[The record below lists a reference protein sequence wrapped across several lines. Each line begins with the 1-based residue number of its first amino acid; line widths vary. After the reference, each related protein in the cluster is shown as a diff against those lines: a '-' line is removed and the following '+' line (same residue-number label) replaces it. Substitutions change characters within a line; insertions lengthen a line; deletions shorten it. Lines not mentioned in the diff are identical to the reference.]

1 MSGNKLDRRTIMGLG
16 AVGAALAAAAPA
28 LAAAQS
34 PGKGKGRGRKA
45 AAAPGATEHG
55 PGVPEPTKVVQT
67 KAGPVQ
73 GLMSGGINHF
83 KGIRYGKAPIGK
95 LRFMPPQPADSWTAI
110 YDATDYGAPA
120 MQLASGTTVDTTND
134 FGMQMHRVFTTP
146 SDIKIQNEDC
156 LFLNVW
162 TPAPDTK
169 KRPVMVWIHGGGFA
183 YGSGAQP
190 IYQGDGLARFGDVV
204 VVSVNHRLNVFGY
217 LNLAE
222 AMGPDY
228 ASSGTVGMQDLVLAL
243 RWVHDNIEAFGG
255 DPGNVMIMGQSG
267 GGQKVSILCAM
278 PSAKGLF
285 HKAAIQ
291 SGPGLAVGRPGPAA
305 AGAKRLLD
313 ALGIKPGDRAALEA
327 VPAPQIIAAASKL
340 GAGPGGG
347 GPGGGPIL
355 DGVVIP
361 RDPFTP
367 GAPDV
372 SDDVPILVGWAKDE
386 WTIFTAGEPW
396 FGKLTEAELQA
407 RVKPMGENGAKLL
420 AAIRRAFPTYSP
432 TYLWVQMISVR
443 VMQGSETLAERK
455 AARGKAPAY
464 VYMTSWE
471 TPVSGGVFKTPHT
484 MEIPFMLYNFDRVR
498 AFVGPGPEPRHMA
511 DQIAGAWVAFARTG
525 KPDHAGIPHWP
536 AYNAQS
542 RPVMDFNLKSHVVS
556 DPLPEVRQ
564 ALNGMTAPP
573 PRG

>member
-1 MSGNKLDRRTIMGLG
+1 MTGKGFDRRSLIGLAAGAAALG
-16 AVGAALAAAAPA
+16 ATSARGATNKAKGAAKAARA
-28 LAAAQS
+28 LAP
-34 PGKGKGRGRKA
+34 PGS
-45 AAAPGATEHG
+45 TEHG
-55 PGVPEPTKVVQT
+55 PGVPVPTKVVQT

-73 GLMSGGINHF
+73 GLVIDGINHF
-83 KGIRYGKAPIGK
+83 KGIRYGKAPIGR
-95 LRFMPPQPADSWTAI
+95 LRFMPPQPAEPWTAI
-110 YDATDYGAPA
+110 CDATDFGAPA

-146 SDIKIQNEDC
+146 SDIKINNEDC

-162 TPAPDTK
+162 TPAPDAR

-183 YGSGAQP
+183 YGSGSQP
-190 IYQGDGLARFGDVV
+190 IYQGDGLAKFGDVV
-204 VVSVNHRLNVFGY
+204 VVSVNHRLNAFGY

-228 ASSGTVGMQDLVLAL
+228 ASSGSVGMQDLVLAL
-243 RWVHDNIEAFGG
+243 HWVRDNVEAFGG

-267 GGQKVSILCAM
+267 GGQKVSILMAM

-291 SGPGLAVGRPGPAA
+291 SGPNLALGRPGPAA
-305 AGAKRLLD
+305 GAAKRLLD
-313 ALGIKPGDRAALEA
+313 ALGVKPGDRAALEA
-327 VPAPQIIAAASKL
+327 IPAPAIIAAVAKL
-340 GAGPGGG
+340 GGGPGGAGPGGA
-347 GPGGGPIL
+347 PIV
-355 DGVVIP
+355 DGVAIP

-367 GAPDV
+367 DAPEV
-372 SDDVPILVGWAKDE
+372 SADVPILIGWAKDE

-396 FGKLTEAELQA
+396 FGKMTEADLAA
-407 RVKPMGENGAKLL
+407 RVKPLGENGAKLL
-420 AAIRRAFPTYSP
+420 AAIRRAYPGYSP
-432 TYLWVQMISVR
+432 TYLWVQMISLR

-455 AARGKAPAY
+455 AAQGRAPAY
-464 VYMTSWE
+464 VYTISWE
-471 TPVSGGVFKTPHT
+471 TPASGGIFKTPHT

-498 AFVGPGPEPRHMA
+498 AFVGPGPEPKHMA
-511 DQIAGAWVAFARTG
+511 DQIAGSWVAFARTG

-536 AYNAQS
+536 PFNAQT
-542 RPVMDFNLKSHVVS
+542 RPVMDFDLTSHVIN

>member
-1 MSGNKLDRRTIMGLG
+1 MRGDKLDRREIMGL
-16 AVGAALAAAAPA
+16 AALGAAALGGAPAHAAPKA
-28 LAAAQS
+28 
-34 PGKGKGRGRKA
+34 GKAKA
-45 AAAPGATEHG
+45 TPMAPGGAMHG
-55 PGVPEPTKVVQT
+55 PGVPEVTKVVRT

-73 GLMSGGINHF
+73 GLVIGGVNHF

-95 LRFMPPQPADSWTAI
+95 LRFMPPQPAEPWTAI
-110 YDATDYGAPA
+110 YDATDFGAPA

-162 TPAPDTK
+162 TPAPDGK

-183 YGSGAQP
+183 YGSGSQP
-190 IYQGDGLARFGDVV
+190 IYQGDGLAKFGDVV

-243 RWVHDNIEAFGG
+243 QWVRDNAAAFGG

-291 SGPGLAVGRPGPAA
+291 SGPNLALARPGPTAA
-305 AGAKRLLD
+305 AARRFLD
-313 ALGIKPGDRAALEA
+313 ALGVKPGDRAALEA
-327 VPAPQIIAAASKL
+327 IPAPVLIATAAKL
-340 GAGPGGG
+340 GSGPGGG
-347 GPGGGPIL
+347 GAGGAPIV
-355 DGVVIP
+355 DGIAIP

-367 GAPDV
+367 DAPAV
-372 SDDVPILVGWAKDE
+372 SADVPILIGWAKDE

-396 FGKLTEAELQA
+396 FGKMTEADLEA
-407 RVKPMGENGAKLL
+407 RVKPMGENGQKLL
-420 AAIRRAFPTYSP
+420 AAVRKAYPSYSP

-455 AARGKAPAY
+455 AAQGRAPAY
-464 VYMTSWE
+464 VYTISWE
-471 TPVSGGVFKTPHT
+471 TPASGGIFKTPHT

-498 AFVGPGPEPRHMA
+498 AFVGPGPEPKHMA

-536 AYNAQS
+536 AFNTAS
-542 RPVMDFNLKSHVVS
+542 RPVMDFNLKSKVVD
-556 DPLPEVRQ
+556 DPLPGVRQ
-564 ALNGMTAPP
+564 ALASMTAPP
-573 PRG
+573 PRR

>member
-1 MSGNKLDRRTIMGLG
+1 MSGNKLDRRTIMGL
-16 AVGAALAAAAPA
+16 AALGAAAIGATPA
-28 LAAAQS
+28 LAVPAKA
-34 PGKGKGRGRKA
+34 KARKA
-45 AAAPGATEHG
+45 AAAPGSTEHG
-55 PGVPEPTKVVQT
+55 PGVPEPTKVIQT

-73 GLMSGGINHF
+73 GLVIGGIHHF

-95 LRFMPPQPADSWTAI
+95 LRFMPPQPAESWTAI
-110 YDATDYGAPA
+110 YDATDFGAPA

-162 TPAPDTK
+162 SPGVDAKT
-169 KRPVMVWIHGGGFA
+169 RPVMVWIHGGGFA

-190 IYQGDGLARFGDVV
+190 IYQGDGLAKFGDVV

-243 RWVHDNIEAFGG
+243 RWIHDNIEAFGG

-267 GGQKVSILCAM
+267 GGAKVSVLCAM

-291 SGPGLAVGRPGPAA
+291 SGPTLALPRPPPAA
-305 AGAKRLLD
+305 AAAKRFLD
-313 ALGIKPGDRAALEA
+313 ALGVKPGDRAALEA
-327 VPAPQIIAAASKL
+327 IPAPVLIATAAKL
-340 GAGPGGG
+340 GG
-347 GPGGGPIL
+347 GPGGAGAGGGPIV
-355 DGVVIP
+355 DGVAIT

-367 GAPDV
+367 DAPDV
-372 SDDVPILVGWAKDE
+372 SAEVPILVGWAKDE

-396 FGKLTEAELQA
+396 FGKLTEAELA
-407 RVKPMGENGAKLL
+407 ERMKPLGPGGAKLL
-420 AAIRRAFPTYSP
+420 AAVRKAYPSYSP
-432 TYLWVQMISVR
+432 TYLWVQMISLR
-443 VMQGSETLAERK
+443 MMQGSEALAERK
-455 AARGKAPAY
+455 AAKGNAPAY
-464 VYMTSWE
+464 VYTITWE
-471 TPVSGGVFKTPHT
+471 TPASGGIFKTPHT

-498 AFVGPGPEPRHMA
+498 AFVGPGPEPKHMA

-536 AYNAQS
+536 AYNATS
-542 RPVMDFNLKSHVVS
+542 RPVMEFNLKSRVVN

-564 ALNGMTAPP
+564 ALNSMTAPP

>member
-1 MSGNKLDRRTIMGLG
+1 MRGDKLDRREIMGL
-16 AVGAALAAAAPA
+16 AALGAAALGGAPAHAAPKA
-28 LAAAQS
+28 
-34 PGKGKGRGRKA
+34 GKAKA
-45 AAAPGATEHG
+45 TPMAPGGAMHG
-55 PGVPEPTKVVQT
+55 PGVPEVTKVVRT

-73 GLMSGGINHF
+73 GLVIGGVNHF

-95 LRFMPPQPADSWTAI
+95 LRFMPPQPAEPWTAI
-110 YDATDYGAPA
+110 YDATDFGAPA

-162 TPAPDTK
+162 TPAPDGK

-183 YGSGAQP
+183 YGSGSQP
-190 IYQGDGLARFGDVV
+190 IYQGDGLAKSGDVV

-243 RWVHDNIEAFGG
+243 QWVRDNAAAFGG

-291 SGPGLAVGRPGPAA
+291 SGPNLALARPGPTAA
-305 AGAKRLLD
+305 AARRFLD
-313 ALGIKPGDRAALEA
+313 ALGVKPGDRAALEA
-327 VPAPQIIAAASKL
+327 IPAPVLIATAAKL
-340 GAGPGGG
+340 GSGPGGG
-347 GPGGGPIL
+347 GAGGAPIV
-355 DGVVIP
+355 DGIAIP

-367 GAPDV
+367 DAPAV
-372 SDDVPILVGWAKDE
+372 SADVPILIGWAKDE

-396 FGKLTEAELQA
+396 FGKMTEADLEA
-407 RVKPMGENGAKLL
+407 RVKPMGENGQKLL
-420 AAIRRAFPTYSP
+420 AAIRKAYPSYSP

-455 AARGKAPAY
+455 AAQGRAPAY
-464 VYMTSWE
+464 VYTISWE
-471 TPVSGGVFKTPHT
+471 TPASGGIFKTPHT

-498 AFVGPGPEPRHMA
+498 AFVGPGPEPKHMA

-536 AYNAQS
+536 AFNATS
-542 RPVMDFNLKSHVVS
+542 RPVMDFNLKSKVVD
-556 DPLPEVRQ
+556 DPLPGVRQ
-564 ALNGMTAPP
+564 ALASMTAPP
-573 PRG
+573 PRR